1 VSVEPEPDEGTRL
14 QTVQPPRPAA
24 VRERTVL
31 PAFAVPRTPTIPQ
44 QPAPA
49 VMQPLAQ
56 QLPAA
61 YAPASAPAAVAGAM
75 TRPPQEG
82 MARRFFRGLWN
93 FTVTTAV
100 MALFVGAWALA
111 ANGVMQ
117 GRKDQ
122 VYAGAAA
129 SVLFTPL
136 AVHRLTGRRG
146 RYGFVLFG
154 SIIATATAVYYVG
167 RDTSFVMA
175 RLTRR
180 RLVAPP
186 YVGY

>member
-1 VSVEPEPDEGTRL
+1 
-14 QTVQPPRPAA
+14 
-24 VRERTVL
+24 
-31 PAFAVPRTPTIPQ
+31 
-44 QPAPA
+44 
-49 VMQPLAQ
+49 
-56 QLPAA
+56 
-61 YAPASAPAAVAGAM
+61 
-75 TRPPQEG
+75 

-117 GRKDQ
+117 GNRQQ
-122 VYAGAAA
+122 VYAGATA

-136 AVHRLTGRRG
+136 AIHRLTGRRG

-154 SIIATATAVYYVG
+154 SIVATATAVYYVG
-167 RDTSFVMA
+167 RDTDPAIILTAMFGMQVVTSFLMA

-186 YVGY
+186 VIGY

>member
-1 VSVEPEPDEGTRL
+1 
-14 QTVQPPRPAA
+14 
-24 VRERTVL
+24 
-31 PAFAVPRTPTIPQ
+31 
-44 QPAPA
+44 
-49 VMQPLAQ
+49 MQPLAQ
-56 QLPAA
+56 QLPAGLN
-61 YAPASAPAAVAGAM
+61 PSLMAAQL
-75 TRPPQEG
+75 TRPPQPSL
-82 MARRFFRGLWN
+82 ARRFFRGLWN
-93 FTVTTAV
+93 FAVTTAV

-117 GRKDQ
+117 GNREQ
-122 VYAGAAA
+122 VYAGATA

-167 RDTSFVMA
+167 RDTDPAIILTAMFGMQVVTSFLMS

>member
-1 VSVEPEPDEGTRL
+1 
-14 QTVQPPRPAA
+14 
-24 VRERTVL
+24 
-31 PAFAVPRTPTIPQ
+31 
-44 QPAPA
+44 
-49 VMQPLAQ
+49 
-56 QLPAA
+56 
-61 YAPASAPAAVAGAM
+61 
-75 TRPPQEG
+75 

-167 RDTSFVMA
+167 RDTDPAIILTAMFGMQVVTSFVMA

>member
-1 VSVEPEPDEGTRL
+1 
-14 QTVQPPRPAA
+14 
-24 VRERTVL
+24 
-31 PAFAVPRTPTIPQ
+31 
-44 QPAPA
+44 
-49 VMQPLAQ
+49 
-56 QLPAA
+56 
-61 YAPASAPAAVAGAM
+61 
-75 TRPPQEG
+75 
-82 MARRFFRGLWN
+82 
-93 FTVTTAV
+93 

-111 ANGVMQ
+111 ANGVLQ
-117 GRKDQ
+117 GRRDH
-122 VYAGAAA
+122 VYAGATA

-167 RDTSFVMA
+167 RDTDPAIILTAMFGMQVVTSFLMS

-186 YVGY
+186 VIGY